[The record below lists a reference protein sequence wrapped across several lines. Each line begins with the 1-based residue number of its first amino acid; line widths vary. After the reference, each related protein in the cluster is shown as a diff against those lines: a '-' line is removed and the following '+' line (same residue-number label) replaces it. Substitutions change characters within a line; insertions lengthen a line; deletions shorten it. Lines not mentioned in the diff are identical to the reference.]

1 MSIYTHIYMYIY
13 THIHLC
19 VWQAN
24 CVASIAVCTLFRAYC
39 QFLTNSCSRICPY
52 VIDIQIPGARK
63 PSLPLPNHSQKNSCW
78 RPLITAAFVLLW
90 LNVCPEWISEFSCT
104 NIETHCC
111 RMCMVLGTVVG
122 LCWKS
127 RPNRGVWRLAG
138 PSTSRQKPGR
148 LASVCSTSQT
158 TCPFLP
164 PQLLRRESSG
174 VWGRLSGEVWA
185 LFSVSK
191 ARSMLRTLLWFLQR
205 FSNPWGIAEMLHT

>member
-1 MSIYTHIYMYIY
+1 MFTYMCASKVGFSLLHVDNCCGHVVQFLCFRVFICDNMLCTYAYLHMSLYIYIHIYSYIY
-13 THIHLC
+13 THIHIC

-24 CVASIAVCTLFRAYC
+24 CVASVAVCTLFRAYG
-39 QFLTNSCSRICPY
+39 QFLTISCSRIWQY
-52 VIDIQIPGARK
+52 VLDIQIPGARK

-138 PSTSRQKPGR
+138 RSTSSRGCHN
-148 LASVCSTSQT
+148 V
-158 TCPFLP
+158 
-164 PQLLRRESSG
+164 
-174 VWGRLSGEVWA
+174 V
-185 LFSVSK
+185 
-191 ARSMLRTLLWFLQR
+191 
-205 FSNPWGIAEMLHT
+205 SNPASEEEVLT